1 MHSLLLLAALVTNPA
16 PAPLHEATPALQARV
31 LGELDRP
38 QAVADLFRLYE
49 RRDEKGDLAPV
60 TSVLEAAARSAKAR
74 PDVRALATEMRGELA
89 VSQGQLPKASAL
101 FTEVAPI
108 RAWSVIGPFENE
120 GRAGLLTEY
129 PPEKDGFDAKAVYPG
144 KEHDVTWRALPAGHA
159 PYGFVDLSSAVYPR
173 SDVAVYAATVLHA
186 AKAESVLFHVGAS
199 GAVRV
204 WLNGKLVHED
214 PAVHPSRF
222 DQKMFAAGLQ
232 PGDNL
237 LLIKIAHNGG
247 RLGFSLRVA
256 DGKDAPLV
264 ALAKSARAP
273 QGKLPGFAAI
283 REAEAPRR
291 RPAAHQPA
299 DVLDE
304 LRAAAA
310 AKPKDP
316 RAQEDLAV
324 LLQWRRPADDA
335 ERLPLHAMERVLD
348 LVPHRSR
355 SGAAPRAPGGPRRE
369 QAARAIDVALAA
381 HPTDAGLLDTLADYR
396 LDRGEA
402 EEALQL
408 ARKARAA
415 APSWVEPMFT
425 EARALDAV
433 GLSAR
438 AALVRIESA
447 KSRPDLAR
455 AHRAAAAAYRR
466 LGRADEA
473 AAELKQAL
481 ALRYDDSDA
490 RSELTSI
497 AIDHADLDSA
507 LKLLGEALSLEPSTL
522 WPRLRAAE
530 LLSQNGRMKEADD
543 AFAQAVQLAPDD
555 PAAHEQLGRHRLRA
569 QDDSGGAASRASR
582 ALRVRPQN
590 PALRELVRSVR
601 PEEQYAT
608 PVSLRRRQ
616 GATQKLT
623 AAGERDA
630 GDPRRSPGV
639 VKVFPNG
646 LSLADAAGDPA
657 RGLAPSGVD
666 TAPGRRAC
674 SIRRTARW

>member
-49 RRDEKGDLAPV
+49 RRDEKGDLGPV
-60 TSVLEAAARSAKAR
+60 TSVLEAAARSPKAR
-74 PDVRALATEMRGELA
+74 ADVRALAIEMRGELA

-108 RAWSVIGPFENE
+108 RSWSVIGPFENE
-120 GRAGLLTEY
+120 GRAGFDAEY

-159 PYGFVDLSSAVYPR
+159 PYGFIDLSSAVYPR

-186 AKAESVLFHVGAS
+186 ARAESVLFHVGAS

-264 ALAKSARAP
+264 SLAKSARAP

-283 REAEAPRR
+283 RDAEGTRRQAEARKPK
-291 RPAAHQPA
+291 

-310 AKPKDP
+310 ARPQDA

-335 ERLPLHAMERVLD
+335 
-348 LVPHRSR
+348 
-355 SGAAPRAPGGPRRE
+355 
-369 QAARAIDVALAA
+369 
-381 HPTDAGLLDTLADYR
+381 
-396 LDRGEA
+396 
-402 EEALQL
+402 
-408 ARKARAA
+408 
-415 APSWVEPMFT
+415 
-425 EARALDAV
+425 
-433 GLSAR
+433 
-438 AALVRIESA
+438 
-447 KSRPDLAR
+447 
-455 AHRAAAAAYRR
+455 
-466 LGRADEA
+466 
-473 AAELKQAL
+473 
-481 ALRYDDSDA
+481 
-490 RSELTSI
+490 
-497 AIDHADLDSA
+497 
-507 LKLLGEALSLEPSTL
+507 
-522 WPRLRAAE
+522 
-530 LLSQNGRMKEADD
+530 
-543 AFAQAVQLAPDD
+543 
-555 PAAHEQLGRHRLRA
+555 
-569 QDDSGGAASRASR
+569 
-582 ALRVRPQN
+582 
-590 PALRELVRSVR
+590 
-601 PEEQYAT
+601 
-608 PVSLRRRQ
+608 
-616 GATQKLT
+616 
-623 AAGERDA
+623 
-630 GDPRRSPGV
+630 
-639 VKVFPNG
+639 
-646 LSLADAAGDPA
+646 
-657 RGLAPSGVD
+657 
-666 TAPGRRAC
+666 
-674 SIRRTARW
+674 